1 MEFDISRFNLDNPD
15 SWLILLIFAGFW
27 IYSYYSLVVLLIHM
41 RKQSLL
47 LENEEEPLE
56 ITS

>member
-1 MEFDISRFNLDNPD
+1 MEFDISSFNLDNPD
-15 SWLILLIFAGFW
+15 SWLIMLIFTGFW
-27 IYSYYSLVVLLIHM
+27 VYSYYSLVVLLIHT
-41 RKQSLL
+41 RKQNLL